1 MRISKEEYYLDIAL
15 AVAKR
20 STCLRRCYG
29 AIIVKN
35 DEIIATGYNGAPRGS
50 KNCTDVGSCYR
61 MIHKIPHGSN
71 YELCKS
77 VHAEQNCIISAA
89 RKDMIDSTM
98 YLSCW
103 DPNTGTE
110 ITDESVCP
118 CDICSRLI
126 INAGIKNLITRNSYH
141 QNNSNEWFRD
151 II

>member
-35 DEIIATGYNGAPRGS
+35 DEIIATGYNGAPRGNT
-50 KNCTDVGSCYR
+50 NCTDVGSCYR
-61 MIHKIPHGSN
+61 MTNKIPHGSN

-98 YLSCW
+98 YLACW
-103 DPNTGTE
+103 DPETETE

-141 QNNSNEWFRD
+141 QNNSNEWFGD